1 MLGANVGFGMLMAAV
16 ASVLPL
22 IAGRMASGA
31 GGVMISIQHEEF
43 CVIECGRFPA
53 ILAMTLGAFRCRAAV
68 NRRRGSGMTGGAIV
82 PDRRVQ
88 QSM

>member
-43 CVIECGRFPA
+43 CVIEGGWLPA
-53 ILAMTLGAFRCRAAV
+53 ILAMTLRAFGGRTAMNSRG
-68 NRRRGSGMTGGAIV
+68 GSGMAGGAIF
-82 PDRRVQ
+82 PDRRVEQ
-88 QSM
+88 PM

>member
-1 MLGANVGFGMLMAAV
+1 MLGANLGFGMLMAAV

-31 GGVMISIQHEEF
+31 GGVMIPIQHEEF
-43 CVIECGRFPA
+43 CVIEGGRFPA
-53 ILAMTLGAFRCRAAV
+53 ILAMALRAFGGRTAMNSRC
-68 NRRRGSGMTGGAIV
+68 GSRMTGGAIL

-88 QSM
+88 KSM